1 VESRAIAGKPIA
13 RPGYTIIS
21 LDAGTDLGV
30 SSTPFSKLGVGLAIV
45 EQSAVERLA
54 MLLEREIAL
63 EAAARE
69 LTQGT
74 QLDKLL
80 AELEELRA
88 LIKMLKPE

>member
-1 VESRAIAGKPIA
+1 
-13 RPGYTIIS
+13 
-21 LDAGTDLGV
+21 
-30 SSTPFSKLGVGLAIV
+30 LAIV

-80 AELEELRA
+80 VELEELRA